1 MVYAILFRSQLLQ
14 QPLGV
19 HHLVNQSTT
28 LHYII
33 IVTVDNSPYQNNVL
47 DPADLSLRQ
56 SAEVDQIYRY
66 KIEIGA
72 VLQQQTWC
80 TLYGLTVINIYHVYQ
95 LI

>member
-33 IVTVDNSPYQNNVL
+33 NVTVDNSPYQNNVL
-47 DPADLSLRQ
+47 DPANLSLRQ
-56 SAEVDQIYRY
+56 SAEVDQM
-66 KIEIGA
+66 IGTKLRLA
-72 VLQQQTWC
+72 QYYNNKHGAHC
-80 TLYGLTVINIYHVYQ
+80 TV
-95 LI
+95 